1 MEVGPLV
8 DLERPFGMARRES
21 LEGHGLGVDS
31 DEAKDTRD
39 EVCGVAAGD
48 EGERSSGV
56 ESELIWSSGCWRAE
70 NWGVDAEDIIGVPDL
85 L

>member
-1 MEVGPLV
+1 MG
-8 DLERPFGMARRES
+8 LERPFAMARRES
-21 LEGHGLGVDS
+21 LEGRGWGVGS
-31 DEAKDTRD
+31 DEANDTRD

-56 ESELIWSSGCWRAE
+56 EGELIWSSGRWRAE
-70 NWGVDAEDIIGVPDL
+70 NWGVDAEDTIGVPDL